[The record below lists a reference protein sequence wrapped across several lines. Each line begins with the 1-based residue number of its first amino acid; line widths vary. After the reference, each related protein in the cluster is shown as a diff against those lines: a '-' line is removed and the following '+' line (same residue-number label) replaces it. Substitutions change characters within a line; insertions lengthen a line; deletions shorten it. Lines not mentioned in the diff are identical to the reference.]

1 MSDDAVILNGYRLVN
16 LIQTGQ
22 HSQIWEAEDV
32 YSGRRYALKVLLPE
46 AARDPLHRRLLAN
59 EAKVGMQ
66 LSHPYIVKTYKYFPD
81 KEAPHLIME
90 LFPSVNLAVRIIR
103 KHPVVHQ
110 QARKIIEQAAS
121 ALDYLHEKGFVHK
134 DVKPTNLLVAGSGD
148 VRLIDFALAERMGG
162 FLAGLFRRSRKVQ
175 GTRSYMAPE
184 QIRGQRVDQ
193 RADIYSFGCTIY
205 EMLTG
210 RPPFR
215 ADSPAA
221 LLYKQIHE
229 KPRPVRT
236 FNPNVTELMDNLVM
250 QLLEKDPAKR
260 PQSMR
265 EFLQMFQKVALW
277 VKEPTAAE

>member
-1 MSDDAVILNGYRLVN
+1 VSDDAIVLNGYRLVN

-46 AARDPLHRRLLAN
+46 AARDALHRRLLAN

-66 LSHPYIVKTYKYFPD
+66 LDHPYIVKTYKYFPD

-90 LFPSVNLAVRIIR
+90 LFPSVNLAVRIMR
-103 KHPVVHQ
+103 KHPVVHRE
-110 QARKIIEQAAS
+110 ARKIIEQAAT

-134 DVKPTNLLVAGSGD
+134 DVKPTNLLVSASGD
-148 VRLIDFALAERMGG
+148 VRLIDFALTQRMGG
-162 FLAGLFRRSRKVQ
+162 FFSGLFRRSRKVQ

-184 QIRGQRVDQ
+184 QIRGRRIDQ
-193 RADIYSFGCTIY
+193 RADVYSFGCTVY
-205 EMLTG
+205 ELLTG

-229 KPRPVRT
+229 PPRPVRT
-236 FNPNVTELMDNLVM
+236 YNENVTELMDNLVL
-250 QLLEKDPAKR
+250 QLLAKDPEKR
-260 PQSMR
+260 PASLR
-265 EFLQMFQKVALW
+265 EFLQQFQKVPIW
-277 VKEPTAAE
+277 VREPSVAE